1 MLLLNTLITSLLEK
15 SYIEKIKK
23 DCDSLYKTSRSQIYE
38 YENIKNFSLDET
50 NLEYQARS
58 LVNVINTPNQQYI
71 RILDKNLQ
79 EIFSID
85 KGLEKIYITK
95 SSDLE
100 SAKLNKAYTTI
111 SNINNKYIAS
121 FSYPLYF
128 NNKFVGIINFKNDYT
143 YLYNEKNMI
152 IYNLNIILLL
162 TLIIVTVITTYMTNK
177 IINPLYKLMEITDRI
192 SKGSYASTINIR
204 SNDELGTLAAK
215 FNIMQDTIKENMET
229 IKELESFRR
238 QFFNNVTHELKTP
251 LTGIKLYA
259 QLLEEE
265 YNNPQFV
272 ANAAERIKSESDRL
286 YIMVEDLLNIS
297 KGTTAERNEILNVLS
312 IKPIVET
319 IISDMTLQAINKG
332 MDLIITL
339 EDASIKAYKNHI
351 IQLFINLLDNAIK
364 YGKENSSIYIDI
376 FNKDNFCNISIKNS
390 VENNSNTSIASNGIG
405 LFIVDS
411 IISRIN
417 GSYTIQ
423 NNDGIFS
430 IKIKIPS
437 L

>member
-1 MLLLNTLITSLLEK
+1 MLLNTLITSLLQK
-15 SYIEKIKK
+15 SSMEKIKK

-38 YENIKNFSLDET
+38 YANLKNFSLDET
-50 NLEYQARS
+50 NIDYQARS
-58 LVNVINTPNQQYI
+58 LINVINTPNQQYI

-79 EIFSID
+79 EIFTIN
-85 KGLEKIYITK
+85 KGLDKIYITD

-128 NNKFVGIINFKNDYT
+128 NDKFVAIINFKNDYT
-143 YLYNEKNMI
+143 YFCEEKNII
-152 IYNLNIILLL
+152 IYNLNLVLLL

-177 IINPLYKLMEITDRI
+177 IINPLYKLMEITDRV
-192 SKGSYASTINIR
+192 SKGSYSSKIIIK
-204 SNDELGTLAAK
+204 SNDEIGTLAAK
-215 FNIMQDTIKENMET
+215 FNTMQDTIRENIET
-229 IKELESFRR
+229 INELESFRR

-259 QLLEEE
+259 QLLEEDFS
-265 YNNPQFV
+265 NPQFI
-272 ANAAERIKSESDRL
+272 ANAAVRIKSESDRL
-286 YIMVEDLLNIS
+286 YMLVEDLLNIS
-297 KGTTAERNEILNVLS
+297 KGTTSEKNLILSDLS

-319 IISDMTLQAINKG
+319 IVSDMKLQALNKG
-332 MDLIITL
+332 IDLIVNV
-339 EDASIKAYKNHI
+339 EDSSIRAYKNHI
-351 IQLFINLLDNAIK
+351 IQLFINLVDNAIK
-364 YGKENSSIYIDI
+364 YGKENSTIYIDI
-376 FNKDNFCNISIKNS
+376 FTKDNFCNISIKNS
-390 VENNSNTSIASNGIG
+390 VENNINTSMSSNGIG

-411 IISRIN
+411 IINRIN

-423 NNDGIFS
+423 NNNGIFS
-430 IKIKIPS
+430 IKIRIPS